1 MATQR
6 AALPILTAVY
16 DDVGLRK
23 LDARIARPAPQGH
36 VRDAAVLFLDDGRG
50 DKILVI
56 GKSRKKVEIL
66 HVSVL
71 IEGCARDGSRRL
83 SLSAGVA
90 GVAGVRLYGAR
101 RQLLLQPAASRSPRV
116 GGQLSRSTSEG
127 FLPRACSRS

>member
-1 MATQR
+1 VATQR

-23 LDARIARPAPQGH
+23 LDARIARPAPQRH

-56 GKSRKKVEIL
+56 GKSRKKVEIV

-71 IEGCARDGSRRL
+71 VEDAHEMDRD
-83 SLSAGVA
+83 V
-90 GVAGVRLYGAR
+90 
-101 RQLLLQPAASRSPRV
+101 
-116 GGQLSRSTSEG
+116 
-127 FLPRACSRS
+127 